1 MYSLALRNEMAQV
14 AVPRARVER
23 GAFGFGLMA
32 NGSWSIG
39 ACTIVP
45 TTDHK
50 HVPLRRPTVIP
61 T

>member
-1 MYSLALRNEMAQV
+1 MYSPTLRNEMAQV
-14 AVPRARVER
+14 AVARMRA
-23 GAFGFGLMA
+23 AFGFGLMA

-50 HVPLRRPTVIP
+50 HVPPRRPTVIP

>member
-1 MYSLALRNEMAQV
+1 MYSLAQRNEMAQV
-14 AVPRARVER
+14 AVSRARA
-23 GAFGFGLMA
+23 GFGFGLMA

-50 HVPLRRPTVIP
+50 HVPLRRSTVIP

>member
-1 MYSLALRNEMAQV
+1 MRYRTATQA
-14 AVPRARVER
+14 AARARV
-23 GAFGFGLMA
+23 ASSPGFGLMA

-39 ACTIVP
+39 TCTIVP

-50 HVPLRRPTVIP
+50 QPPRRPTVIP

>member
-1 MYSLALRNEMAQV
+1 MHADAKRYETANPA
-14 AVPRARVER
+14 ATRARV
-23 GAFGFGLMA
+23 ATHGFGLMA

-39 ACTIVP
+39 SCTIVP

-50 HVPLRRPTVIP
+50 QPPRRPTVIP

>member
-14 AVPRARVER
+14 AVPRARD
-23 GAFGFGLMA
+23 AFGFGLMA